1 MVFKLG
7 SRVFYG
13 WWIVIVSLLCMF
25 MGLGISAFT
34 FGVFLKPITQEFGW
48 SRGAFS
54 GIYFLFSLS
63 TGLAGPPIGRLVD
76 KYGPKWI
83 MVSGA
88 VGMGASLILFG
99 LIVNS
104 LWHAYI
110 IYFLLGL
117 GVTAMAGV
125 PAVAVVSYWF
135 SRKRGLAMGAT
146 ITGVGLGGIIMITL
160 AHYFLLKFGWRATY
174 LIFGI
179 LVWLIIIPAVALV
192 IKNKPQDVGL
202 EPDGIKGQERKE
214 KGNPDFYA
222 KGVVKDAF
230 RTSNFWIL
238 TAVFVLVGISTMGT
252 MAHFMSFITDRG
264 MSTALAA
271 AVYGLMPGL
280 SIIGRLGFGY
290 LSDKTD
296 KRYVAAI
303 CYGMMTLGIFSMLLA
318 LTLKS
323 SAMFYFTAACFGFSL
338 GGVFTLQPILVGYCF
353 GLVSF
358 GEIFGFIQIGW
369 TFGGAAGPLIVGF
382 LYDLAKSYYFGF
394 LVIMGTVFLA
404 SFLVL
409 FIKPL
414 KPKITFT
421 M

>member
-1 MVFKLG
+1 MANLG
-7 SRVFYG
+7 SRIFYG

-54 GIYFLFSLS
+54 VIYSFFSL
-63 TGLAGPPIGRLVD
+63 TLGLAAPLIGRLVD
-76 KYGPKWI
+76 KYGSKWI

-88 VGMGASLILFG
+88 VGMGASIILFG

-179 LVWLIIIPAVALV
+179 LVWLIIIPAVAFF
-192 IKNKPQDVGL
+192 IINKPQDVGL

-214 KGNPDFYA
+214 KENPDFYA
-222 KGVVKDAF
+222 KGIVKDAF

-238 TAVFVLVGISTMGT
+238 FAVFFLVGISTMGT
-252 MAHFMSFITDRG
+252 IAHFMAFMTDRG
-264 MSTALAA
+264 ISTALAA
-271 AVYGLMPGL
+271 AVYGFVPGL
-280 SIIGRLGFGY
+280 SIIGRIGFGY
-290 LSDKTD
+290 ISDKID
-296 KRYVAAI
+296 KRYVAAT
-303 CYGMMTLGIFSMLLA
+303 CYGIMTLGIFSMLLA
-318 LTLKS
+318 IKFP
-323 SAMFYFTAACFGFSL
+323 AMLYFTVACFGFSL
-338 GGVFTLQPILVGYCF
+338 GGVFTLQPILVSHCF
-353 GLVSF
+353 GLASF
-358 GEIFGFIQIGW
+358 GELFGFIQIGW
-369 TFGGAAGPLIVGF
+369 TFGIAAGPLIVGF

-394 LVIMGTVFLA
+394 LVIMATVFLA

-421 M
+421 L